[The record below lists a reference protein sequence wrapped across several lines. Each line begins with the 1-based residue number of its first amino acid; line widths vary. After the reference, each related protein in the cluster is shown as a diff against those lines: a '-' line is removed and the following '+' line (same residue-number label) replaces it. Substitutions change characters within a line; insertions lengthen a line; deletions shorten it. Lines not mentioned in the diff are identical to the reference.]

1 MPNEGFEAKVK
12 HEDTRHVD
20 WASGIAGMK
29 HVKKC
34 RPICVQFLVT
44 INVHESD
51 KSSYHL
57 VYVEKSLLDG
67 ECTFDKIRPN
77 SLIT

>member
-1 MPNEGFEAKVK
+1 MNSSNQSQDTDGGMPNEVFEAKVK

-44 INVHESD
+44 INVHNQTR
-51 KSSYHL
+51 
-57 VYVEKSLLDG
+57 V
-67 ECTFDKIRPN
+67 
-77 SLIT
+77 LISVCRKVTG